1 MNGYGKRFP
10 VNVDY
15 INNEV
20 IKGEHYMDVAV
31 RLGVST
37 ATVFDMQK
45 KGVASEVTI
54 NKLCSAYGADF
65 DRCLG
70 KKEEPA
76 EVPAEKPAE
85 GPAEKP
91 AEGPASKLEEE
102 VKGLREDINILV
114 NKLAEIADVNST
126 LNEQMHKVYG
136 ALINLGQVSAEANEN
151 NRKFQVVAQKFFTE
165 YKNNKKYGTW

>member
-1 MNGYGKRFP
+1 MSNYGKRFP
-10 VNVDY
+10 VDADY

-31 RLGVST
+31 RLGVSA

-76 EVPAEKPAE
+76 EV
-85 GPAEKP
+85 PAEKP

>member
-1 MNGYGKRFP
+1 MNGYGKRVP
-10 VNVDY
+10 VDTDY

-45 KGVASEVTI
+45 KGVASEATI

-65 DRCLG
+65 DRCVG

-76 EVPAEKPAE
+76 EVPVEKPVE
-85 GPAEKP
+85 V
-91 AEGPASKLEEE
+91 PASKLDEE
-102 VKGLREDINILV
+102 VKALREDLNILV

>member
-1 MNGYGKRFP
+1 MNGYGKRVP
-10 VNVDY
+10 VDTDY

-37 ATVFDMQK
+37 ATVFDLQK
-45 KGVASEVTI
+45 KGVASEATI

-65 DRCLG
+65 DRCFG
-70 KKEEPA
+70 KKEEPT
-76 EVPAEKPAE
+76 EVPVEKPTE
-85 GPAEKP
+85 V
-91 AEGPASKLEEE
+91 PASKLEEE
-102 VKGLREDINILV
+102 VKALREDINILV

>member
-1 MNGYGKRFP
+1 MNSYGKRIP
-10 VNVDY
+10 VDTDY

-37 ATVFDMQK
+37 ATVFDLQK
-45 KGVASEVTI
+45 KGVASEATI

-65 DRCLG
+65 DRCFG
-70 KKEEPA
+70 KKEEPT
-76 EVPAEKPAE
+76 EVPVEKPTE
-85 GPAEKP
+85 VPV
-91 AEGPASKLEEE
+91 PASKLEEE